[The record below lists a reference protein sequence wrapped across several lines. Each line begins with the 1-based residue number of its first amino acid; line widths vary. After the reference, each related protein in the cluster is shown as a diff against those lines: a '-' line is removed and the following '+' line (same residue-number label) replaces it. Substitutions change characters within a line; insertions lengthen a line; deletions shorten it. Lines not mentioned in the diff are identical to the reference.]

1 MIKAALLFLVV
12 IMALALFG
20 RFRVGRSRGNR
31 PGSGSGS
38 GSGSAPKLPAQR
50 CKSCGRFLFDRAP
63 CPCGGKARS

>member
-20 RFRVGRSRGNR
+20 RFRVGRSRGPR
-31 PGSGSGS
+31 LGSGP
-38 GSGSAPKLPAQR
+38 APKLPAQR
-50 CKSCGRFLFDRAP
+50 CKACGRFLFDRAP

>member
-31 PGSGSGS
+31 PGAKS
-38 GSGSAPKLPAQR
+38 GSGSATKLPAQR
-50 CKSCGRFLFDRAP
+50 CTACGRFLFDRAP
-63 CPCGGKARS
+63 CPCGGKARP

>member
-1 MIKAALLFLVV
+1 MIKAALLFLLV

-20 RFRVGRSRGNR
+20 RFRVGRSRGQR
-31 PGSGSGS
+31 L

-50 CKSCGRFLFDRAP
+50 CKACGHFLFDRAP